1 MDKRQQIEKRVEQT
15 LDSLD
20 GIRRAEPTPFLY
32 TRVRARLEREQKNA
46 WEKLASILA
55 RPVVAFA
62 SLFVIIGINAFI
74 LFNDAPPAGSVNGTA
89 ASTNNG
95 NAVVEDYFILAAN
108 NYDYENLE
116 P

>member
-1 MDKRQQIEKRVEQT
+1 MDKRQQIEKLVEQT

-32 TRVRARLEREQKNA
+32 TRVRARLEGDEKNA
-46 WEKLASILA
+46 WEKMASILA

-74 LFNDAPPAGSVNGTA
+74 LFNDASSSGSVNGTGTT
-89 ASTNNG
+89 ASNG